1 MNYIV
6 VTGGTS
12 KIGEELIYKLSKSS
26 NVIFTYNKSK
36 KKLSKLRKNLKKF
49 QQIKFFHLS

>member
-1 MNYIV
+1 MSYIV

-12 KIGEELIYKLSKSS
+12 KIGEELIYKLSKNS

-36 KKLSKLRKNLKKF
+36 LKAEQIKKKF
-49 QQIKFFHLS
+49 KKI